1 MKRQTVIIKIK
12 TGLLYLLLIISSA
25 YCSKDRSPGPE
36 LTDAASLLTAKSWK
50 LLSHGYDNNKDG
62 VISSSEEALLDC
74 ERDNI
79 STFNKNGTG
88 IVLENELVCSGNKN
102 SSQFNWSLINND
114 TMLDFNFGI
123 AVITKLTADS
133 LVITD
138 NNSDDLKMI
147 VIYGH

>member
-1 MKRQTVIIKIK
+1 MERQTDIKK
-12 TGLLYLLLIISSA
+12 TSTRLLYLLLIISSA
-25 YCSKDRSPGPE
+25 YCSKDRNPE
-36 LTDAASLLTAKSWK
+36 PDLTDATSLLTAKSWK

-62 VISSSEEALLDC
+62 VISSNEEALLDC

-88 IVLENELVCSGNKN
+88 TVMENELVCPGNKI
-102 SSQFNWSLINND
+102 SSEFNWSLINND
-114 TMLDFNFGI
+114 TMLDFNVGI
-123 AVITKLTADS
+123 AVIAKLTADS

-138 NNSDDLKMI
+138 NNSDDVKMI